1 MTLLLPAV
9 LVATM
14 SAPVAETLT
23 LMPGCVGM
31 CGNISIPYP
40 FGIGNGCFRK
50 GFEVSCVNNS
60 VPVRAGTDKDIP
72 VLNLSLSPHPVARV
86 LLPVAWQ
93 CFNSTGYVTG
103 SFDGG
108 VGMNPEG
115 VYRIS
120 SDLNQLVVLGC
131 NTFAK
136 IQSGVSGRFN
146 YQFYTGCVAFAND
159 SGGPIDGACTGL
171 DCCSVGVP
179 PGLTDNVV
187 SFGAGGSWTHK
198 NQEFCPCDY
207 AFIVDK
213 G

>member
-1 MTLLLPAV
+1 MTLLLPAL
-9 LVATM
+9 LVVTM
-14 SAPVAETLT
+14 WSPVAVTLT
-23 LMPGCVGM
+23 VTPGCVGR
-31 CGNISIPYP
+31 CGEVDIPYP
-40 FGIGNGCFRK
+40 FGIGMGCFRK
-50 GFEVSCVNNS
+50 GFEISCANDS
-60 VPVRAGTDKDIP
+60 VPVMADIR

-86 LLPVAWQ
+86 MLPVAWQ
-93 CFNSTGYVTG
+93 CFNSSGDVVG

-108 VGMNPEG
+108 VNVNPEG

-120 SDLNQLVVLGC
+120 SELNQLVVLGC
-131 NTFAK
+131 NTFAQ

-171 DCCSVGVP
+171 GCCSVGVP